1 MIQDMCLIKYD
12 LDHKTELGL
21 APTSMKSAGG
31 GGIGCRKNEK

>member
-31 GGIGCRKNEK
+31 GNRLQKE